1 MVPIRKLYA
10 ASVSHRCFKGV
21 IGCEGGDIRSDGSR
35 RHVKLIRERTHRF
48 MSSPNQ
54 NAHDF
59 SAALVGSHSRSPPFS
74 WARGYLIGQIGS
86 LISYLR
92 NFFGENKKPD
102 EWRQWLSLSQ
112 HSSGY
117 LVTRRIPRHGAF
129 ARYERVFG
137 WRALRLFTL
146 PQSCSHRFVG
156 GWPRH
161 RPHLEAKRRLPGTSH
176 GHHLVTTGAF

>member
-10 ASVSHRCFKGV
+10 AVVPLLCFQRIIDHERKN
-21 IGCEGGDIRSDGSR
+21 IPTDRPFTNSQLASKIRDD
-35 RHVKLIRERTHRF
+35 F
-48 MSSPNQ
+48 MPSGNQ
-54 NAHDF
+54 NAHNLYTT
-59 SAALVGSHSRSPPFS
+59 LVGCHGQSPPFL
-74 WARGYLIGQIGS
+74 WLWLHLIGQTGQVMTS
-86 LISYLR
+86 LR
-92 NFFGENKKPD
+92 NFFGENEKPD

-129 ARYERVFG
+129 ARYERVFS

-146 PQSCSHRFVG
+146 PQRGSHRFVG
-156 GWPRH
+156 YRPRH

-176 GHHLVTTGAF
+176 SHHLVTTGAF